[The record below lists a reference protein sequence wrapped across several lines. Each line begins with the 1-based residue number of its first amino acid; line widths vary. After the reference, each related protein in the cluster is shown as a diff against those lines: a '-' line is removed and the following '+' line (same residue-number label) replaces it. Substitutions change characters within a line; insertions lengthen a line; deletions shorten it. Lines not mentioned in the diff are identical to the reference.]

1 MTGKGLRT
9 VVINTGTELLLGDV
23 INTHL
28 AFIAR
33 ELFRFGLRV
42 EEQRTVPDGAAI
54 QEAMRDVFP
63 RAEIVFVTVGLGP
76 TSDDITREL
85 VADFLGLQLQQD
97 ATVCESIRNRLAL
110 RGIDMP
116 ESIWRQAQVP
126 AGGEVL
132 PNENGTAPG
141 IYLRANINMSSPHLF
156 LLPGPP
162 RELEPM
168 FRAFVLPILS
178 GLTRGAKNIAI
189 RKFQVARMGESVIEK
204 AIGGELAGI
213 RGIEIGYCARPAEV
227 EVRVIGEPA
236 AVAEAANVIESKL
249 NQSIFSAN
257 EEKLGEV
264 LVLELTRRSETL
276 ALAESCTG
284 GLLANKI
291 TNVPGASKVL
301 PGGFVTYS
309 NEEKVRA
316 LGVAPE
322 ALAEYGAV
330 SERVAIAMAHGA
342 RERTGATHS
351 IATTGIAGPGGGTPE
366 KPVGTV
372 FIAIAS
378 QNQPTFCEKYFFPA
392 ARETF
397 KELVVQYALDLLRLR
412 LL

>member
-1 MTGKGLRT
+1 MRT

-42 EEQRTVPDGAAI
+42 EEQRTVPDGVAI

-63 RAEIVFVTVGLGP
+63 RAEIVFFTGGLGP
-76 TSDDITREL
+76 TRDDITREL
-85 VADFLGLQLQQD
+85 VADFLGLALHED
-97 ATVCESIRNRLAL
+97 TIVREAIRNRLAL
-110 RGIDMP
+110 RGVPMP

-126 AGGEVL
+126 AGGELL

-141 IYLRANINMSSPHLF
+141 IYLRANTNTPSPHLF

-168 FRAFVLPILS
+168 FRDFVLPILR
-178 GLTRGAKNIAI
+178 GLTGDAANIAI
-189 RKFQVARMGESVIEK
+189 RKFRVARTGESVIEE
-204 AIGGELAGI
+204 AVGEELAGI
-213 RGIEIGYCARPAEV
+213 SGIEIGYCARPAEV

-257 EEKLGEV
+257 EEQLAEV

-284 GLLANKI
+284 GLLASKI

-301 PGGFVTYS
+301 LGGFVTYS

-322 ALAEYGAV
+322 TLAGYGAV
-330 SERVAIAMAHGA
+330 SEHVGIAMAHGA

-351 IATTGIAGPGGGTPE
+351 IATTGIAGPGGATPE

-378 QNQPTFCEKYFFPA
+378 QSQPIFCEKYFFPG

-397 KELVVQYALDLLRLR
+397 KELFAQYALDLLRLR